1 MDTKTLAYAELLD
14 LAIKAAPEFMET
26 VKKELGYKTRAVK
39 ANDSYRNNL
48 PILGKLLCV
57 QRSRF
62 EEMRK
67 NGAVRRDAKF
77 NTYFE
82 NLYGE
87 KTMDTQAYSLSITF
101 SAYVLTDRITEE
113 EYDELIPVDA
123 LQRASRILSAVND
136 DLEHPAI
143 AEAVTLLKK
152 RSKKLLKEL
161 AELQSRIVETTDGEG
176 EKAITKIVLITK
188 EELEKRQANPG
199 VLECQPI
206 ADQLSSSSTGLSAML
221 SAILAVAHNTS
232 DAGTAQTLCQY
243 PARLDTALGE
253 NTVENADKTTTR
265 RFSTEQL
272 FAWRSAGEAPRNIT
286 EDDKRADY
294 AAAVALV
301 TEIEESLNA
310 NGIDPSDWTDGKA
323 SLLGETTPATAVAV

>member
-143 AEAVTLLKK
+143 EIG
-152 RSKKLLKEL
+152 R
-161 AELQSRIVETTDGEG
+161 
-176 EKAITKIVLITK
+176 
-188 EELEKRQANPG
+188 
-199 VLECQPI
+199 
-206 ADQLSSSSTGLSAML
+206 
-221 SAILAVAHNTS
+221 AH
-232 DAGTAQTLCQY
+232 
-243 PARLDTALGE
+243 
-253 NTVENADKTTTR
+253 V
-265 RFSTEQL
+265 
-272 FAWRSAGEAPRNIT
+272 
-286 EDDKRADY
+286 
-294 AAAVALV
+294 
-301 TEIEESLNA
+301 
-310 NGIDPSDWTDGKA
+310 
-323 SLLGETTPATAVAV
+323 